1 MKNTQQ
7 NQKHACMLSL
17 WAPIN
22 VPDALGLHATCL
34 PPGDLAFAA
43 ARHPQVR
50 QPCRAGA
57 VWGCV
62 VMGGEG
68 LPPGGEMEM
77 PWACFSFPAG
87 TTARAAAAVGCKY
100 EQLS

>member
-1 MKNTQQ
+1 
-7 NQKHACMLSL
+7 MLSL
-17 WAPIN
+17 WAPVN

-34 PPGDLAFAA
+34 PPGDLALAA

-50 QPCRAGA
+50 QDCRAGA

-68 LPPGGEMEM
+68 LPTRRGDGDAMGVFLIPS
-77 PWACFSFPAG
+77 WHN
-87 TTARAAAAVGCKY
+87 R
-100 EQLS
+100 